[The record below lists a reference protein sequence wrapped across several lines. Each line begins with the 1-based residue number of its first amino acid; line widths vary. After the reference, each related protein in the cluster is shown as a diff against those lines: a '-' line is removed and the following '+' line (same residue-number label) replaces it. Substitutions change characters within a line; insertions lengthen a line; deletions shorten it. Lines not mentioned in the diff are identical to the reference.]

1 MVGFFDVKYYKW
13 IAAIVGWYFAG
24 ILGAIIAYSIVSRYT
39 RRLTTDISFE
49 IALLRICSM
58 IIKSDGNVERKMM
71 PAQSPAPI
79 SPGWIAKNRELV
91 FT

>member
-39 RRLTTDISFE
+39 RRLTADISFE
-49 IALLRICSM
+49 IKASKPTFGVACQLTAPSIPELSLLY
-58 IIKSDGNVERKMM
+58 
-71 PAQSPAPI
+71 
-79 SPGWIAKNRELV
+79 L
-91 FT
+91 

>member
-13 IAAIVGWYFAG
+13 IAAIVVVFCG

-58 IIKSDGNVERKMM
+58 IIKSDGNVE
-71 PAQSPAPI
+71 SI
-79 SPGWIAKNRELV
+79 E
-91 FT
+91 F

>member
-39 RRLTTDISFE
+39 
-49 IALLRICSM
+49 
-58 IIKSDGNVERKMM
+58 
-71 PAQSPAPI
+71 
-79 SPGWIAKNRELV
+79 
-91 FT
+91 